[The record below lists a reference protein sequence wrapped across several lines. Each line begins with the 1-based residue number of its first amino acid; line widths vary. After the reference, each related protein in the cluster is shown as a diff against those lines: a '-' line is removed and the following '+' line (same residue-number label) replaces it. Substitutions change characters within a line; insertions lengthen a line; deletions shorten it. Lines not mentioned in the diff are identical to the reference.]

1 MQKFLLYSSA
11 LVLLSG
17 GEANAAC
24 IQTPSCSSLGYDSS
38 TACDGGIKCPFGNAW
53 NCTGPNNTTE
63 INSIKTQIN
72 SINTSITNILNRIT
86 KLENNSG
93 SGSGSGAD
101 SGSGSG
107 SSTGTGG
114 YSSACSNCSIG
125 QLYYS
130 GYCVDISNISGGAT
144 AGYYYVYAKE
154 GGKCKAFSLYENVL
168 TTIGNM
174 TQEEKELSQKVRTE
188 CTSNSSLKN
197 NFKWLHLTIYAGY
210 ATIASFGDGD
220 SGSYDHYLQYAGC
233 SSKGSALNI
242 SGSSY
247 GTKAQFERDYN
258 NVPAYLPKEISF

>member
-24 IQTPSCSSLGYDSS
+24 IQTPTCSSLGYDSS

-93 SGSGSGAD
+93 SGSGSG
-101 SGSGSG
+101 

-125 QLYYS
+125 QVYNS
-130 GYCVDISNISGGAT
+130 GYCVDISNISNGSS
-144 AGYYYVYAKE
+144 GYYYVYAKE

-174 TQEEKELSQKVRTE
+174 PQEKIELSQKVGTA
-188 CTSNSSLKN
+188 CKSNSSLRN
-197 NFKWLHLTIYAGY
+197 NFRGLPLTIYEGY
-210 ATIASFGDGD
+210 AVTTSFGDGD
-220 SGSYDHYLQYAGC
+220 RGTYNYYMRYTGCYSNGPVFTINGSH
-233 SSKGSALNI
+233 
-242 SGSSY
+242 Y